1 MASPSRQR
9 QDRVPQGG
17 SRLCSGRRGGL
28 ARRSQAP
35 GPRSPPAPAP
45 SAGRGSAEDVSD
57 RQSPAPRRPPSPP
70 SRPRPPACSC
80 PPEIAAPQ
88 PRRYQV
94 TSGPCQQMPPRPAR
108 RFWGVGMQGLSAAP
122 EINRAQLRGAGRGGG
137 GAGSVQQALCPGG
150 RGGRGGLRPGPR
162 ARCHGNGKRKQR
174 RRSRLP
180 RPPPPPVPPT
190 CRCVPHHTGSSLTRI
205 SRAADVTGFRRT
217 PQFSTRAPQC
227 EVPSQHRGLGP
238 QTQLPPPPHSLPS
251 PIPPC
256 VSVCLPVDLP
266 AISLPGTCT
275 SFTPV
280 SGKRP
285 QLGT

>member
-1 MASPSRQR
+1 MSPPRGARLLGAQREDVASPSRQR

-57 RQSPAPRRPPSPP
+57 RQSPAPRRSPSPP

-122 EINRAQLRGAGRGGG
+122 EINRAQLRGAGRGG
-137 GAGSVQQALCPGG
+137 AGSVQQALCPG
-150 RGGRGGLRPGPR
+150 RAWR
-162 ARCHGNGKRKQR
+162 ARRP
-174 RRSRLP
+174 LP
-180 RPPPPPVPPT
+180 RTACALSRERQTETDEKV
-190 CRCVPHHTGSSLTRI
+190 SS
-205 SRAADVTGFRRT
+205 A
-217 PQFSTRAPQC
+217 
-227 EVPSQHRGLGP
+227 
-238 QTQLPPPPHSLPS
+238 PPPPHLP
-251 PIPPC
+251 
-256 VSVCLPVDLP
+256 LRP
-266 AISLPGTCT
+266 APHGL
-275 SFTPV
+275 FTYTYLA
-280 SGKRP
+280 GR
-285 QLGT
+285 